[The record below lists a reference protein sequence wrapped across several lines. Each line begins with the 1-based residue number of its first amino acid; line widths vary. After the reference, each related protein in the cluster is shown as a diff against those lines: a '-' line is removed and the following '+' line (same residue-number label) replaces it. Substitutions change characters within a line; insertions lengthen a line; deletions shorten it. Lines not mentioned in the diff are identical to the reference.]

1 MDYRNEVADVYP
13 YGVEV
18 FLEFYVFYRVF
29 DDGWVQ
35 LYERLYRATPLHV
48 YGTPESSRPYGPLWE
63 HHLPLFLNCD
73 MQCLILG
80 FCFHSEESM
89 RSAVSRRFH
98 SQWNITFDGISD
110 SDLEEPTGLFVED

>member
-48 YGTPESSRPYGPLWE
+48 YGTPESNRPYGPLWE
-63 HHLPLFLNCD
+63 HHLPLFLNRD
-73 MQCLILG
+73 MQRLILG

-89 RSAVSRRFH
+89 RSAISRRFL
-98 SQWNITFDGISD
+98 SQWDINFEGISD
-110 SDLEEPTGLFVED
+110 SDLEEPVYLED

>member
-35 LYERLYRATPLHV
+35 LYERLYRA
-48 YGTPESSRPYGPLWE
+48 
-63 HHLPLFLNCD
+63 
-73 MQCLILG
+73 
-80 FCFHSEESM
+80 
-89 RSAVSRRFH
+89 
-98 SQWNITFDGISD
+98 
-110 SDLEEPTGLFVED
+110 